1 MNQVTTPT
9 SMWSPLRSPLYAI
22 LFTATVISNIG
33 TWMHE
38 VGASWLMAEMT
49 QDPAKVAL
57 IQTAVSLPIF
67 FFALPAGALADLMDR
82 RKLLIIINTVAC
94 LIATGLATTIQSG
107 VIVPWVLIAF
117 TFSLGVSA
125 AFIAPAWQAIV
136 PGLVNKSQLSAAV
149 SLNGVGINISRAV
162 GPAIAGALI
171 VSSGIEAPFWVNS
184 VSYVFIIAAL
194 LWWRPTATLRQGL
207 PKEHILPAMISG
219 LRYARHSKPL
229 INTLVRALAFFIA
242 ASAFWALLPVIVN
255 VEMSGQAS
263 LYGLATG
270 LVGAGAL
277 VGAVTLPTLKTKFSS
292 GALLLMV
299 SLLDAILFVALSL
312 TFSKVVLLAC
322 CFLFGS
328 AWIIALAN
336 LNVSAQTSLPN
347 WVRARGLSVFLTV
360 FFGAMSLGSVM
371 WGNIASVLP
380 VADTLLIA
388 ACVLVVGGLA
398 TARIKLN
405 LGTEQDLEPSL
416 HWATPQIDKSLSA
429 QSNVEDRG
437 PVMVTIEYLVDDADW
452 TGFYEAIAQLGE
464 ARRRYGAYQWG
475 VVQDTSQPQRFVEYF
490 FESSWLHHLHHH
502 ERTAGEDREKQRIVN
517 AFHSAE
523 TSPLV
528 QHMLAVPIKKQ
539 S

>member
-1 MNQVTTPT
+1 MNQVTTPA
-9 SMWSPLRSPLYAI
+9 SMWAPLSSPLYAM

-38 VGASWLMAEMT
+38 VGASWLMTEMT

-67 FFALPAGALADLMDR
+67 LFALPAGALADLMDR
-82 RKLLIIINTVAC
+82 RKLLIAINAVAC
-94 LIATGLATTIQSG
+94 LLALGLAVTIEFG
-107 VIVPWVLIAF
+107 FVGPWILIAF

-149 SLNGVGINISRAV
+149 SLNGVGINISRAI
-162 GPAIAGALI
+162 GPAVAGALI
-171 VSSGIEAPFWVNS
+171 VSSGIETPFWVNS
-184 VSYVFIIAAL
+184 VSYLFIISAL
-194 LWWRPTATLRQGL
+194 LWWRPNETAHQGL

-242 ASAFWALLPVIVN
+242 ASAFWALLPIIVN
-255 VEMSGQAS
+255 VEMEGQAS

-277 VGAVTLPTLKTKFSS
+277 AGAFALPKLKAHFSPS
-292 GALLLMV
+292 TLLLVV
-299 SLLDAILFVALSL
+299 SLLDATLFIALSL
-312 TFSKVVLLAC
+312 TFNQGVLLVC
-322 CFLFGS
+322 CFLFGG

-360 FFGAMSLGSVM
+360 FFGAMSLGSVV

-380 VADTLLIA
+380 LTDTLLIA
-388 ACVLVVGGLA
+388 SFVLVLGGLA
-398 TARIKLN
+398 TTGIKLN

-416 HWATPQIDKSLSA
+416 HWATPQIDKSLSD

-452 TGFYEAIAQLGE
+452 TAFNEAIVQLGE
-464 ARRRYGAYQWG
+464 ARKRYGAYQWG
-475 VVQDTSQPQRFVEYF
+475 VVQDTSHPQRFVEYF

-502 ERTAGEDREKQRIVN
+502 ERTAGEDREKQRLVN
-517 AFHSAE
+517 AFHSAN

-528 QHMLAVPIKKQ
+528 QHMLAVPIKK
-539 S
+539 